1 MRFAVLIFASLL
13 FAVIAS
19 AEPSP
24 TPAAQ
29 AAPAA
34 APAPAK
40 KEEPK
45 KEEAKKPD
53 VKKTETAAA
62 PAKLPNH
69 PKTLVVEDLAV
80 GSGKAAAKGKT
91 IKVHYTGWIYD
102 PAAPNGLGKQL
113 DSSHK
118 RGEPWS
124 FVLGSGQVIKGW
136 EDGFKDMKVGGK
148 RRLIIP
154 SDLAYGKKGARTQVP
169 PDTPLMYE
177 VELVDVIDTM

>member
-1 MRFAVLIFASLL
+1 MRFAALIFASLL
-13 FAVIAS
+13 FAIIAS
-19 AEPSP
+19 AQPSP

-29 AAPAA
+29 AAPT
-34 APAPAK
+34 AK
-40 KEEPK
+40 KEE
-45 KEEAKKPD
+45 
-53 VKKTETAAA
+53 VKKTETKKPETTAA
-62 PAKLPNH
+62 PTSAKLPNH
-69 PKTLVVEDLAV
+69 PKSLVVEDLAV
-80 GSGKAAAKGKT
+80 GSGKSAAKGKT